1 MVSTNMYTLTH
12 ALKGVFVDTHMT
24 DQSTNKSGPS
34 FPELTRMEEFW
45 EVGKKENGNI
55 CINFLLLISI

>member
-45 EVGKKENGNI
+45 EVGRNKTGSI
-55 CINFLLLISI
+55 YINFLLLISI

>member
-45 EVGKKENGNI
+45 EVGKTKSEAYT
-55 CINFLLLISI
+55 